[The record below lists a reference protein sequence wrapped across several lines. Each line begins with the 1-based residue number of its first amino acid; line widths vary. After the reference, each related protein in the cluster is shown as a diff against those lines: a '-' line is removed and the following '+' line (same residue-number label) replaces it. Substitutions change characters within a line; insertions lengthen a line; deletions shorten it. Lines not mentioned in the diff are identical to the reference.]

1 MTVSRDPHQEE
12 FRALVVATIL
22 DQNPERALDMLC
34 EYYKVDRPTLSVGV
48 VKGRSKGVQAVYT
61 AARKEI
67 LAANREYLYD
77 PFTILHEFYHHLRY
91 HGMRHRGT
99 EKHAD
104 RFAESF
110 ILAYNA
116 VVARTL
122 AKRGNA
128 NRASDC

>member
-1 MTVSRDPHQEE
+1 M
-12 FRALVVATIL
+12 ATIL
-22 DQNPERALDMLC
+22 DQNPERALDLLC

-61 AARKEI
+61 ASRKEI

-99 EKHAD
+99 EKYAD
-104 RFAESF
+104 KFAEAF
-110 ILAYNA
+110 IVAYNA
-116 VVARTL
+116 VVAKML
-122 AKRGNA
+122 AEREKAGRGSNP
-128 NRASDC
+128 